1 MPPKSKV
8 YALPKAVKAWLDETL
23 AANGGQQ
30 FAALEKELKAKGF
43 NITDSALQRYHA
55 NDLNPRLEK
64 LRMATQMAQT
74 VAAASGD
81 AGTMLKAVTSMA
93 QERIFN
99 VLMECDQE
107 GKEID
112 AVVLSKLTRAVS
124 DLVKATIN
132 VDGFV
137 SDARAKALQDAADQ
151 VKKTAKAAGATDDMI
166 ERIRADILGIG
177 APA

>member
-8 YALPKAVKAWLDETL
+8 YALPKSIQTWLDETL
-23 AANGGQQ
+23 ANNGGQQ
-30 FAALEKELKAKGF
+30 FDALAQELERKGF
-43 NITDSALQRYHA
+43 KISDSALQRYHA

-74 VAAASGD
+74 VAAAAGD
-81 AGTMLKAVTSMA
+81 AGTMLKAVTRLA
-93 QERIFN
+93 QERIFSILN
-99 VLMECDQE
+99 EADDKDL
-107 GKEID
+107 D

-137 SDARAKALQDAADQ
+137 TDARKAALQDAADQ
-151 VKKTAKAAGATDDMI
+151 AQKTARSAGATDDMI

-177 APA
+177 VPK

>member
-8 YALPKAVKAWLDETL
+8 YALPKAIQAWLDETL
-23 AANGGQQ
+23 ANNGGQQ
-30 FAALEKELKAKGF
+30 FDALAQELERKGF
-43 NITDSALQRYHA
+43 KISDSALQRYHA

-74 VAAASGD
+74 VAAAAGD
-81 AGTMLKAVTSMA
+81 AGTMLKAVTRLA
-93 QERIFN
+93 QERIFSILN
-99 VLMECDQE
+99 EADDKDL
-107 GKEID
+107 D

-137 SDARAKALQDAADQ
+137 TDAR
-151 VKKTAKAAGATDDMI
+151 KAALDDATAAAKKVATKAGASP
-166 ERIRADILGIG
+166 EFLQLLEEEFLGIMR
-177 APA
+177 